1 MFFTFVG
8 KHRQMIHLRL
18 KYLRKQKGL
27 KQEDMAKILSTDVSS
42 YSRKEN
48 GKSKIYDVE
57 WDKLARILE
66 VPVDEIKD
74 SEDSEDSRLSNSII
88 ENLQDYIA
96 FLKYENKDL
105 KTELEKLKNK

>member
-1 MFFTFVG
+1 
-8 KHRQMIHLRL
+8 MIHLRL

-48 GKSKIYDVE
+48 GKSKIYDAE
-57 WDKLARILE
+57 WDKLARILK

-74 SEDSEDSRLSNSII
+74 SEDSAGIHLSNSII

-96 FLKYENKDL
+96 FLKYENEDL